1 MKDILQK
8 IDSVSERKTKQL
20 LVMIIRGSIETLPI
34 EVLEEVIVIEFY
46 RYE

>member
-34 EVLEEVIVIEFY
+34 EVLEEVIVI
-46 RYE
+46 RIL